1 MIWAIP
7 HIGWGHCC
15 PVWRCLSMAFMFP
28 RQYNWEPLDVT
39 NCCIYC
45 KIMLQIVQEP
55 KAQSPISS
63 GACPGMV
70 RDAQKHHSGTLW
82 RKLHQPLISIF
93 NFHIWCDLEFRSQI
107 VDCFS
112 SHLLGIKIEKRRTW
126 ELVPIFPIHQNH
138 TTLSLSTPLSLL
150 AGAGNANW
158 LQISNI
164 IQAHL
169 VLP

>member
-1 MIWAIP
+1 MYKNQCKYQPMIWAVP

-112 SHLLGIKIEKRRTW
+112 SHLLGIKIEKRRTGSNFSNSSESYNTEFINSFIIACRCW
-126 ELVPIFPIHQNH
+126 KCKL
-138 TTLSLSTPLSLL
+138 T
-150 AGAGNANW
+150 AN
-158 LQISNI
+158 Q
-164 IQAHL
+164 
-169 VLP
+169 